1 MTKGFKR
8 MFVLLLVFLLIVA
21 TLSGGK
27 SIYNFLFTAAIMW
40 FGMRFILSHN
50 ARNLY
55 ILYYAGDKVI
65 ESGDM
70 VNIQY
75 KISNTSFIPIMHAII
90 DFKLDPKIDSESK
103 LKEIAYFGSNENR
116 NYSKQMLC
124 KYRGY
129 YKVGQVL
136 VEINDPL
143 LLSKRVINFNKEMNL
158 TVHPRVV
165 PINSDMFESR
175 DLFGTLKSNVRT
187 LEDRTNLVN
196 IRPYNYGDQ
205 LKNIH
210 WKVSA
215 KKDELQTKEFEQTV
229 SSKLVILINGYRIQ
243 GVDLD
248 LEEKMVSFCASLI
261 KRVLDQQIH
270 IKLIMN
276 DASGTTI
283 ESNTSQDFHEFLE
296 GLTGFKCDSELAFA
310 TFINHR
316 ITESHT
322 EQSQAIHE
330 LVAITPR
337 LSKAFVHGL
346 NTRGQRIHVFSFA
359 PTSSEERELM
369 AKGHFEYLR
378 FHTID
383 AYMEVSNES

>member
-1 MTKGFKR
+1 
-8 MFVLLLVFLLIVA
+8 
-21 TLSGGK
+21 
-27 SIYNFLFTAAIMW
+27 
-40 FGMRFILSHN
+40 MRFILSHN

-55 ILYYAGDKVI
+55 ILYYAGDKVV
-65 ESGDM
+65 ESGDL
-70 VNIQY
+70 VKIEY
-75 KISNTSFIPIMHAII
+75 KISNTSFIPIMHAVI

-103 LKEIAYFGSNENR
+103 LKEIAYFGNYENR
-116 NYSKQMLC
+116 SYSKQMLC

-143 LLSKRVINFNKEMNL
+143 LLSKKSINFNKEMNL

-165 PINSDMFESR
+165 PISSDMFESR
-175 DLFGTLKSNVRT
+175 DLFGTLKSNIRT

-196 IRPYNYGDQ
+196 IRPYTYGDQ

-229 SSKLVILINGYRIQ
+229 SAKLVVLLNGYRVQ
-243 GVDLD
+243 DVSLD

-261 KRVLDQQIH
+261 KRVLDQH
-270 IKLIMN
+270 IQLKLIMN

-283 ESNTSQDFHEFLE
+283 ESSVAQDFHEFLE
-296 GLTGFKCDSELAFA
+296 GLTGFKCDSEMAFDA
-310 TFINHR
+310 FINHR

-337 LSKAFVHGL
+337 ISKAFVHAL
-346 NTRGQRIHVFSFA
+346 NTRGQIIHIFSFA
-359 PTSSEERELM
+359 PKSTEERELI
-369 AKGHFEYLR
+369 ATGHFEYLR
-378 FHTID
+378 FHIID
-383 AYMEVSNES
+383 SYMEVSDDA

>member
-1 MTKGFKR
+1 

-70 VNIQY
+70 VKIEY
-75 KISNTSFIPIMHAII
+75 KISNTSFIPIMHAVI

-103 LKEIAYFGSNENR
+103 LKEIAYFGNYENR
-116 NYSKQMLC
+116 NYSKEMLC

-129 YKVGQVL
+129 YKVGQVV

-165 PINSDMFESR
+165 PITSDMFDSR

-187 LEDRTNLVN
+187 LEDRTNIVN

-215 KKDELQTKEFEQTV
+215 KKTNF
-229 SSKLVILINGYRIQ
+229 
-243 GVDLD
+243 
-248 LEEKMVSFCASLI
+248 
-261 KRVLDQQIH
+261 KR
-270 IKLIMN
+270 KN
-276 DASGTTI
+276 
-283 ESNTSQDFHEFLE
+283 
-296 GLTGFKCDSELAFA
+296 
-310 TFINHR
+310 
-316 ITESHT
+316 
-322 EQSQAIHE
+322 
-330 LVAITPR
+330 
-337 LSKAFVHGL
+337 L
-346 NTRGQRIHVFSFA
+346 NRQ
-359 PTSSEERELM
+359 
-369 AKGHFEYLR
+369 
-378 FHTID
+378 
-383 AYMEVSNES
+383 